1 MFRGSPFADL
11 VLKLSGLPRRV
22 APRNDNK
29 DGMNMLHIYAYPHYR
44 IFAYTRFSALDL
56 LTF

>member
-1 MFRGSPFADL
+1 MVRGSPFADL

-44 IFAYTRFSALDL
+44 LSARQRY
-56 LTF
+56 